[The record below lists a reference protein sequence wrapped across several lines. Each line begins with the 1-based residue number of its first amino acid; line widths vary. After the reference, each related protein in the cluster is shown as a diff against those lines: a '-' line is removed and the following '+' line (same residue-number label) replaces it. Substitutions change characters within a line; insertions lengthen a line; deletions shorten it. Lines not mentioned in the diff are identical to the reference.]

1 MELAYDLLLSQHPE
15 LRRSAALLTSN
26 MSLHGENK
34 HDIATSPLLP
44 QLLLALKAVPHRSMR
59 QRKAGEDTD
68 LALALAALC
77 ADQSLLPILAHPDT
91 TEAFLSILNSARSS
105 KEACRHAA
113 WAASSLATHRPVE
126 RSLLSTTCINVLCA
140 FADND
145 DRSTRRDAMRA
156 VCWLCMDAPHTL
168 PRGSPE
174 RMALLSVVVR
184 CGMATD
190 AVLQVRVLTEGAN
203 TTIDS
208 LCASQP
214 CLFTCLA
221 ILSSRR
227 PLISIIQEL
236 ALLSL
241 GLWSEDLSL
250 HAEIVY
256 AGGLGPLVLALK
268 APWTAPHPVPKAHL
282 HAARALANIA
292 IHATYRPLIVDAGGI
307 VPLIKLV
314 GSAHPT
320 VRLCACR
327 VICSISSDASG
338 ALAILQVG
346 MRAPRPEPLL
356 LPPPTPRTPWIAF

>member
-1 MELAYDLLLSQHPE
+1 MQRSAVQALTALSQIAEAKVILKKQGAVELACDLLLSEHSE

-26 MSLHGENK
+26 MSLHSENK
-34 HDIATSPLLP
+34 RDIATSPLLP
-44 QLLLALKAVPHRSMR
+44 QLLLALKAVPHRPMR

-91 TEAFLSILNSARSS
+91 TEALLSILSSSRSS

-113 WAASSLATHRPVE
+113 WAFGSLSTHRPVE
-126 RSLLSTTCINVLCA
+126 PSLLSTRCINTLCA

-145 DRSTRRDAMRA
+145 DRSTRRDAMRS

-174 RMALLSVVVR
+174 RMALLSIVVR
-184 CGMATD
+184 CGMSTD
-190 AVLQVRVLTEGAN
+190 GVL
-203 TTIDS
+203 
-208 LCASQP
+208 
-214 CLFTCLA
+214 
-221 ILSSRR
+221 
-227 PLISIIQEL
+227 QEL

-256 AGGLGPLVLALK
+256 SGCLGPLVLALK
-268 APWTAPHPVPKAHL
+268 APWVPPHPVPKAHL

-307 VPLIKLV
+307 VPLTKLI

-320 VRLCACR
+320 VRLSACR
-327 VICSISSDASG
+327 VICSLSSDASG
-338 ALAILQVG
+338 ALAILQVFP
-346 MRAPRPEPLL
+346 A
-356 LPPPTPRTPWIAF
+356 LPS